1 LTENSART
9 SVWSRVGA
17 RTRNLLASGLRSLSP
32 PLATGYYEELE
43 ELLISA
49 DVGPA
54 TAARLTAAVRRRGP
68 RTREEGAEALVA
80 AAGEMMSTRPR
91 ELFFPL
97 PTGERAKETGEVS
110 PLPIGEQSIK
120 PNLDAPARRARER
133 GVNVILLYGVNGAGK
148 TTTAG
153 KLAYRLKQQGHRPM
167 VVAADTYRAA
177 GIEQMAAWADRAGAA
192 HFAGR
197 SGADPASVVFD
208 GIEAARSRSNDVVIV
223 DTAGRLQT
231 QKNLLE
237 ELAKVGRVASR
248 ALGGAS
254 FESLLVLDAVL
265 GLTSLVQARTFNQ
278 AIPISGLVLAKLDS
292 SAKGGSVIAVESE
305 LGVPAKLAGVGEGIE
320 DLVPFEPEAFVR
332 ALFED

>member
-17 RTRNLLASGLRSLSP
+17 RTRNLLATGLRSLSP
-32 PLATGYYEELE
+32 PLAAGYYEELE

-54 TAARLTAAVRRRGP
+54 TAARLTAAVRRRAP
-68 RTREEGAEALVA
+68 RTREEGMEALVA

-91 ELFFPL
+91 ELFPL
-97 PTGERAKETGEVS
+97 PTGER
-110 PLPIGEQSIK
+110 
-120 PNLDAPARRARER
+120 ER
-133 GVNVILLYGVNGAGK
+133 GVSAILLYGVNGAGK

-177 GIEQMAAWADRAGAA
+177 GIEQMVAWADRAGAA

-208 GIEAARSRSNDVVIV
+208 GIESARSRGNDVVVV

-237 ELAKVGRVASR
+237 ELAKVGRVASK

-254 FESLLVLDAVL
+254 FESVLVLDAVL

-292 SAKGGSVIAVESE
+292 SAKGGSVIAIESE